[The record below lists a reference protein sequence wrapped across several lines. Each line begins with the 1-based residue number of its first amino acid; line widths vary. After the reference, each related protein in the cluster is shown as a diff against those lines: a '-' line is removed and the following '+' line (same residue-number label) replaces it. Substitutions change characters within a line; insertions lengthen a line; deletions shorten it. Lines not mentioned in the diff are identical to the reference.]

1 MTRDGCVTVEKMMT
15 MTTSDVTRRRRAMV
29 LTRTVGRQ
37 RRVRPTHAILALVCA
52 ACVVAS
58 GRRSV
63 REASSFIDANGVR
76 RRAPPAPS
84 ASAWLDTFGLSSLT
98 TSSSTREASAEEVDG
113 ACEACEATR
122 DVVRATAR
130 RRRARGVELAC
141 GSGKY
146 LRALR
151 DEGFDVMGVEP
162 RIGNARDGAAGLLAE
177 GVVAAAPL
185 RTLPFKRAFFD
196 YVLAF
201 EVFGKMRTKTT
212 KENVDPVVNEATRV
226 AKYGARM
233 VFATRRTLDGR
244 GVGGGDDFKSRRW
257 WMDTFCAHGWV
268 EDTDAFLSLVKSKD
282 GTSSKTGPRNWF
294 VLKRVRKIKKRG
306 KCTCAVPPGKDA
318 ENFCGGEGRP
328 KARDE
333 VKAFWKSLR
342 ERSSAAA

>member
-1 MTRDGCVTVEKMMT
+1 
-15 MTTSDVTRRRRAMV
+15 MV

-37 RRVRPTHAILALVCA
+37 RRVRPTHAILALVCV

-63 REASSFIDANGVR
+63 GDASSFIDANGVR

-84 ASAWLDTFGLSSLT
+84 ASAWLDSFGLSSLT

-130 RRRARGVELAC
+130 RRRARGLELAC

-244 GVGGGDDFKSRRW
+244 GGGGGDDFKSRRW

-342 ERSSAAA
+342 GRSSAAA

>member
-1 MTRDGCVTVEKMMT
+1 MGD
-15 MTTSDVTRRRRAMV
+15 
-29 LTRTVGRQ
+29 
-37 RRVRPTHAILALVCA
+37 
-52 ACVVAS
+52 
-58 GRRSV
+58 
-63 REASSFIDANGVR
+63 ASSFIDANGVR

-84 ASAWLDTFGLSSLT
+84 ASAWLDSFGLSSLT

-130 RRRARGVELAC
+130 RRARGLELAC

-185 RTLPFKRAFFD
+185 RTLPFSERFSITCSRLRCSGRCGRRRRRKTSILSSMKR
-196 YVLAF
+196 L
-201 EVFGKMRTKTT
+201 EWPST
-212 KENVDPVVNEATRV
+212 
-226 AKYGARM
+226 
-233 VFATRRTLDGR
+233 GR
-244 GVGGGDDFKSRRW
+244 GWCSRREERSTVARCGGGGDFKSRRW

-306 KCTCAVPPGKDA
+306 KCTSPCRRAKTRRTLRRRGSTK
-318 ENFCGGEGRP
+318 GEGRSEGVLEESAGVRP
-328 KARDE
+328 PPRDWFE
-333 VKAFWKSLR
+333 QQFFINSYALSTEASRCPIQLSKQQLSLVRNRRENGVKFPH
-342 ERSSAAA
+342 